1 MIQNR
6 FFFALCISI
15 LSSCI
20 AYAQT
25 NGRWIEFYETEKCII
40 SYRSDIKTDRDKN
53 HYVWFQAT
61 IVSLKDRLEIS
72 KELNSSVP
80 VHSFMARIVFDSDF
94 QLMKPLQFMVL
105 SKSGKVLLEFKSE
118 MLFEWIDLS
127 NGDDFTDALKRQ
139 LRIQS
144 GSIYEKSNRR
154 PDKVYSIT
162 GRKTNKET
170 NRQSSKVYDDL
181 LAVIKEKQ
189 RKQKEETPKQ
199 SQFEDDDR
207 IDTDV
212 EKNYSPVETVKKE
225 TPAKEETKVFD
236 VVEEMPQFSGGPQA
250 LFEYLS
256 KSIKYPVEAEK
267 NDIQGRVIVTYVVE
281 CDGSITDVNVVKS
294 VDPSLDQEA
303 IRVVKA
309 MPRWIP
315 GKQDG
320 KPVRVKYTVPVT
332 FRLQ

>member
-1 MIQNR
+1 
-6 FFFALCISI
+6 
-15 LSSCI
+15 
-20 AYAQT
+20 
-25 NGRWIEFYETEKCII
+25 
-40 SYRSDIKTDRDKN
+40 
-53 HYVWFQAT
+53 
-61 IVSLKDRLEIS
+61 
-72 KELNSSVP
+72 
-80 VHSFMARIVFDSDF
+80 MARIVFDSDF